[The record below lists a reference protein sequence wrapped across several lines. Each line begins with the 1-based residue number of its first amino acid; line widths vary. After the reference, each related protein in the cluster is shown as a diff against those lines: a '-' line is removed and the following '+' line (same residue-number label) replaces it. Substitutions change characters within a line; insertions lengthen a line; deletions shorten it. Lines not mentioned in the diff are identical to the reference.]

1 MISGNRTDK
10 LAYLITVSQKHILP
24 ARMLLSTLSRKT
36 ANKIYVV
43 GNLNIAQRKRL
54 SEWPI
59 IYIDENDVDLSGRV
73 PQPRWT
79 QKYREWG
86 WYKQMFLRLCSD
98 RYVDAEQIVVLDSEV
113 FVFDNWDE
121 QRFYTTSGDAKC
133 FFWISKARKPD
144 WDYKMYR
151 GAAYLYRTLPGFE
164 HVMEYANSDGFR
176 RHISGVVQ
184 FSSRNLAHIW
194 KTLAEKTDPAANLDR
209 LFNHE
214 PDLAFCDHDF
224 YGIAMD
230 YNLCKDVVP
239 TVLSNELLGWYDNHD
254 DPHFNVFRDQ
264 NPMWSMCQ
272 RYFDFPDEAAYVAYM
287 QKTASALGR
296 SLPGLPSASQHSA
309 SNSAVFTSEQ
319 SYEKRLRDLEAQLR
333 ALQSLRSGPPAAAWQ
348 TMTATIDAILR
359 KLTQRVLQLESN
371 YRQMNELLVQRL
383 QANVARNASSGYL
396 SLLETQLALNS
407 GTAQKK

>member
-1 MISGNRTDK
+1 MIAGNRTDK

-43 GNLNIAQRKRL
+43 GNLTGEQRKRL

-59 IYIDENDVDLSGRV
+59 IYIDEDDVDLSGRV

-98 RYVDAEQIVVLDSEV
+98 RYVDSEQIVVLDSEV

-121 QRFYTTSGDAKC
+121 ERFYTASGDAKC
-133 FFWISKARKPD
+133 FFWISQVRKPD

-164 HVMEYANSDGFR
+164 NVMEYANSDGFR

-194 KTLAEKTDPAANLDR
+194 KTLAEKTDLAANLDR

-230 YNLCKDVVP
+230 YNLSKDVVP
-239 TVLSNELLGWYDNHD
+239 TALSNELLGWYDNHD

-272 RYFDFPDEAAYVAYM
+272 RYFNFPDEAAYVAYM
-287 QKTASALGR
+287 QKTAAGLGR
-296 SLPGLPSASQHSA
+296 SLPGVTHPNQHNGTVSPL
-309 SNSAVFTSEQ
+309 SP
-319 SYEKRLRDLEAQLR
+319 SYEKRLSDLEFQIR
-333 ALQSLRSGPPAAAWQ
+333 ALQNARSAPPAAEWQ

-359 KLTQRVLQLESN
+359 KLTERVLQLEN
-371 YRQMNELLVQRL
+371 DYLQMKDLLAQMQ
-383 QANVARNASSGYL
+383 QANIAQSASSGYL
-396 SLLETQLALNS
+396 SLLETQLALNAA
-407 GTAQKK
+407 TAQKK